1 MRSFAHICGE
11 PHNLQICTIF
21 RTCVR
26 MVHIFLFFRLIFHL
40 SYFFLTSANAL
51 LFNTLITISP
61 SYFLLSYFS
70 GQSSL
75 KMKHRLPSSGTSTIF
90 MLSQTA
96 SSHSFSWSDWGLF
109 FFVSFYTSEFLS
121 VHHLPASYFC
131 VLPLPLFRLLSSPII
146 TQAAVL

>member
-1 MRSFAHICGE
+1 MRSFTHICGE

-21 RTCVR
+21 STCVR
-26 MVHIFLFFRLIFHL
+26 MVHIFIFLGSFFTFP
-40 SYFFLTSANAL
+40 SFFLTSANAL

-109 FFVSFYTSEFLS
+109 FFLSFYTWEFLCLCTTCLLPTS
-121 VHHLPASYFC
+121 VSFLSHCFDSFLHL
-131 VLPLPLFRLLSSPII
+131 
-146 TQAAVL
+146 